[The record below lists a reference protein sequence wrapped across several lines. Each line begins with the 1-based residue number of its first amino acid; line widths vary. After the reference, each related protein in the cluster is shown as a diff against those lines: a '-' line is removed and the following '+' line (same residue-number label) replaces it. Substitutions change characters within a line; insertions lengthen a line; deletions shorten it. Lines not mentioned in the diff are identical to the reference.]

1 MKRTFILAFALL
13 AMLFSAQDLKAETLS
28 RGNNIEFVVGIIDP
42 TYDPE
47 GIHRSPVKPPLV
59 YLEDG
64 VLTFEVG
71 HPDYALTIKD
81 ENDNVVYTTVVT
93 SSQTTVVLPSTL
105 SGNDV
110 IELVMGNWL
119 FTGRIDL

>member
-1 MKRTFILAFALL
+1 MKKLLLMIVGAFMLSTSLWAKLL
-13 AMLFSAQDLKAETLS
+13 VPLS
-28 RGNNIEFVVGIIDP
+28 VNIDDDDMPIGNGLPRNPIEV
-42 TYDPE
+42 
-47 GIHRSPVKPPLV
+47 PLV
-59 YLEDG
+59 YIEDYT
-64 VLTFEVG
+64 LTFEVG

-105 SGNDV
+105 SGNYV
-110 IELVMGNWL
+110 IELVTGNWL